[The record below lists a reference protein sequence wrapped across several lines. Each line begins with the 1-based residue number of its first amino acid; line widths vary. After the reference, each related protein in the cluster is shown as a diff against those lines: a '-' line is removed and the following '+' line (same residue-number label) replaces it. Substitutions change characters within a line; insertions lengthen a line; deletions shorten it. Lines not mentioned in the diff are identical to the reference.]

1 MPTAVVDGIETSYE
15 ISGSGPAL
23 LMFSPGG
30 FNATMDN
37 WTTHG
42 IYRRTRIL
50 EQLRER
56 FTCITFDKRESGGS
70 GGRVERITW
79 RQYADQ
85 GKGLLDHLGLD
96 RAALMG
102 GCVGCS
108 IAAAFAVAYPE
119 SVAGLVLYSPAG
131 GALYRMRQHAR
142 MAQHAAYVD
151 EHGLGAVVEL
161 AQGTTAGFS
170 DDARVGP
177 WAPVLR
183 SDEKFSVAYAALDRG
198 RYQTV
203 LTGLGRTL
211 FDRDTVPGAEPEDLL
226 VLDVPTLVVPGQDSS
241 HATSAARYLE
251 ECIPGA
257 QYWDVPVAEQT
268 EATAPT
274 RVMDFLAS
282 LDLPAANLS

>member
-1 MPTAVVDGIETSYE
+1 VPTVDVDGIETSYE

-42 IYRRTRIL
+42 IYRRTRML

-56 FTCITFDKRESGGS
+56 YTCITFDKRESGDS

-79 RQYADQ
+79 RQYAEQ
-85 GKGLLDHLGLD
+85 GKGLLDHIGLE
-96 RAALMG
+96 RAVLMG

-108 IAAAFAVAYPE
+108 IAAAFAVAFPE
-119 SVAGLVLYSPAG
+119 RAAGLVLYSPAG
-131 GALYRMRQHAR
+131 GPRYRMKQHAR
-142 MAQHAAYVD
+142 MAQHAVYVD
-151 EHGLGAVVEL
+151 EHDLGAVVEL
-161 AQGTTAGFS
+161 ARGTTAGFS

-183 SDEKFSVAYAALDRG
+183 ADEKFAVAYAALGRA
-198 RYQTV
+198 RYQAV
-203 LTGLGRTL
+203 LAGLGRTL

-226 VLDVPTLVVPGQDSS
+226 VLDVPTLVVPGQDTS

-257 QYWDVPVAEQT
+257 EYWDVPVAEQT
-268 EATAPT
+268 ESTAPA
-274 RVMDFLAS
+274 RVLEFIDSLA
-282 LDLPAANLS
+282 LPAAHLA